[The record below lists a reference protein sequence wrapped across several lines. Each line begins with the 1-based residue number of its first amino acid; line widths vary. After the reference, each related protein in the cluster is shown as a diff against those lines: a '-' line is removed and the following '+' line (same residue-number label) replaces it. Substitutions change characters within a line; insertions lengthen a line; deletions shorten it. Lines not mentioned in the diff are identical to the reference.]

1 MFQSQED
8 VARLDIEVDQLPAVD
23 VLQAFPYVQQQAV
36 ELILAKKKYKLSM
49 EPCINLIID
58 LLDQILKI
66 PIRK

>member
-36 ELILAKKKYKLSM
+36 QLILTTNRNVKV
-49 EPCINLIID
+49 ET
-58 LLDQILKI
+58 
-66 PIRK
+66 